1 LGDGRSALF
10 WESTWSDGVDP
21 RDLAP
26 KLYKLAWR
34 KGLTVREE
42 VENQTWTRGLWRM
55 SNAEEMAEFIL
66 LWERV
71 QEVVFSD
78 QPDITSWKWTVN
90 GQYSSKSA
98 YAIQFAGSYCT
109 FNSTAIW
116 KAKTEGKHRFFGWLF
131 LQQKIQTADNLTLK
145 GIPCDPQ
152 CCLCDQ
158 APESAAHLCLQCPF
172 AQEVWFLVH
181 VWTEGLIAVPSSDAH
196 VEDWWNE
203 ALSRAS
209 THNKSHFAAV
219 LLYTI
224 WNIWN

>member
-1 LGDGRSALF
+1 
-10 WESTWSDGVDP
+10 
-21 RDLAP
+21 
-26 KLYKLAWR
+26 
-34 KGLTVREE
+34 
-42 VENQTWTRGLWRM
+42 M

-98 YAIQFAGSYCT
+98 YAIQFAGFYCT

-152 CCLCDQ
+152 CCLFVIKHLNRQHTSVC
-158 APESAAHLCLQCPF
+158 SALLLRRSGF
-172 AQEVWFLVH
+172 WF
-181 VWTEGLIAVPSSDAH
+181 TSG
-196 VEDWWNE
+196 
-203 ALSRAS
+203 RR
-209 THNKSHFAAV
+209 V
-219 LLYTI
+219 LLLCHHQMLMLRIGGMRLFRGLRRTIKVILRLSFYTRFGISGTKEIGGFSKI
-224 WNIWN
+224 WRSHLFECSA

>member
-1 LGDGRSALF
+1 MKISWGVRPPWSLHWRDIRWRYLDGREYVANIQNL
-10 WESTWSDGVDP
+10 EVD
-21 RDLAP
+21 
-26 KLYKLAWR
+26 KSY
-34 KGLTVREE
+34 
-42 VENQTWTRGLWRM
+42 
-55 SNAEEMAEFIL
+55 I
-66 LWERV
+66 
-71 QEVVFSD
+71 
-78 QPDITSWKWTVN
+78 
-90 GQYSSKSA
+90 QYSSKSA

-181 VWTEGLIAVPSSDAH
+181 VWTEGLIAMPSSDAH
-196 VEDWWNE
+196 VEDWWDE
-203 ALSRAS
+203 ALWQ
-209 THNKSHFAAV
+209 KSFCGCPSIHD
-219 LLYTI
+219 LEYLERKK
-224 WNIWN
+224 